1 MSDSDEQIDYQPD
14 CMICGNQLFDDDLA
28 DALENHR
35 ADDYACRACLAAS
48 GDA

>member
-28 DALENHR
+28 DALENYR
-35 ADDYACRACLAAS
+35 ADDYACRACLAAA
-48 GDA
+48 GEA